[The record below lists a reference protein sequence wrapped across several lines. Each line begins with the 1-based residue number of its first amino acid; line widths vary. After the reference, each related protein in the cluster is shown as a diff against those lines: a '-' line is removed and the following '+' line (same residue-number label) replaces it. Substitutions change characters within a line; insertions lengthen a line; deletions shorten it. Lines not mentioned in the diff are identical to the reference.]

1 MGGGDLN
8 MKKSWHPLLLKNQ
21 ERVWIEE
28 KKALEEKKK
37 LDQLRKEKEEERQM
51 QELQRLQ
58 EEQTGK
64 KRTEKLEWMYATP
77 ATGTSQNPN
86 DLEDYLLG
94 KKRVDKMLTAD
105 ENAKVGASHKNFI
118 AVQNANNARDIAAKI
133 REDPLLAIKQQE
145 QAAYEALM
153 SNPLRLREMQ
163 ERNGIKPKKD
173 KKAKK
178 LEKEERKRLKHERK
192 HRKERDSRSLSPADN
207 RLLRSQRSR
216 SGERYSER
224 DHYSRSRRS
233 PSPGDRRSRS
243 RSRSPLPSRH
253 RLDSRRGDYPVKRES
268 SYSPEPAAYRRHRRD
283 SRSRSPVRDSRA
295 FKTEE
300 RQVRVWPRSDDSDEG
315 PRSRSPNPRYDT
327 NGKRPRSPSP
337 SRNERDRNSYPKRSR
352 MSPPPPPRPARA
364 ADPPQ
369 RSMADKA
376 AEDRAARLAA
386 MSSNASSMSVERQER
401 LAMMLEKEKAE
412 LARDEE
418 ARLKSKGMGGFLSQE
433 QKKVFGGSI
442 GLEDR
447 IRRGRG
453 GMVVDAD

>member
-58 EEQTGK
+58 EEKTGK
-64 KRTEKLEWMYATP
+64 KRTEKLEWMYTTP
-77 ATGTSQNPN
+77 ASGTSQNPN

-94 KKRVDKMLTAD
+94 KKRVDKILTAD
-105 ENAKVGASHKNFI
+105 ENAKVGAAHKNFI
-118 AVQNANNARDIAAKI
+118 AVQNANSVRDIAAKI

-145 QAAYEALM
+145 QAAFQSLM

-173 KKAKK
+173 KKAR
-178 LEKEERKRLKHERK
+178 KEERKRLKHERK
-192 HRKERDSRSLSPADN
+192 HGKDRSSRSLSPAEH
-207 RLLRSQRSR
+207 RHRISR
-216 SGERYSER
+216 SDER
-224 DHYSRSRRS
+224 HSRSRRS
-233 PSPGDRRSRS
+233 PSPGDRS
-243 RSRSPLPSRH
+243 RSRSPLPSR
-253 RLDSRRGDYPVKRES
+253 SRHSDYPVKREP
-268 SYSPEPAAYRRHRRD
+268 SYSPPPAAYRRRRD
-283 SRSRSPVRDSRA
+283 SRSRSRSPIRDSRV
-295 FKTEE
+295 KTEE
-300 RQVRVWPRSDDSDEG
+300 RHVRVWPRSDDSDDARP
-315 PRSRSPNPRYDT
+315 PRSRSPNYRESG
-327 NGKRPRSPSP
+327 GKRPRSASP
-337 SRNERDRNSYPKRSR
+337 SRYDRGAYTKRPR
-352 MSPPPPPRPARA
+352 MSPPPPPRAARPAE
-364 ADPPQ
+364 

-376 AEDRAARLAA
+376 SDDRAARLAA
-386 MSSNASSMSVERQER
+386 MSSNATSMSVERQER
-401 LAMMLEKEKAE
+401 LARMLEKEKAD

-418 ARLKSKGMGGFLSQE
+418 ARIRSKGMGGFLSQE